1 MAKILGIDLG
11 TTNSVMAAII
21 DGQPQVIEN
30 KEGSRITPS
39 VVAMAS
45 NGERLVGVVA
55 KRQQITNPQ
64 NTIFSAK
71 RLIGRRF
78 SDPEVQKDLKL
89 LPYEIREAKDG
100 GVEVKMG
107 DKWYRPFEISA
118 MILQKLRQDAED
130 RLGEKI
136 DQAVITCPAYF
147 DDSQRKATKLAG
159 EIAGFEVKRV
169 LNEPT
174 AAALAYGLNKKVN
187 ESDLVFTLT
196 YFSLTGVKIFNDL
209 LKKKKIKQCSSPQI
223 STDDFLPNGPIDVD
237 VPHLEKLTTTLYK
250 IMNKSNEFRVFDPSG
265 SFLEIKI
272 NKRTDIYCNTG
283 IFKEKGQIMNI
294 PSGEVGIDIVEPEKD
309 SVLINGKLNIFPGW
323 TEDLSEQIT
332 LWIRDNFIT
341 EVKGGGKKGKM
352 MSKLM
357 KKTTLYVDQFG
368 IGTNPNAKNPLSLIV
383 ADKIQGMAHIS
394 INPVKF
400 EENHFFFPVDHL
412 IIDNAKYTRSHLFY
426 LGGEKD

>member
-1 MAKILGIDLG
+1 MSIKTLEKKITPTVKKLVEEYWLLEETDKILIISDYPTSTDFVNKQIHLLSNMIERNLLARSIKRIIE
-11 TTNSVMAAII
+11 TNY
-21 DGQPQVIEN
+21 P
-30 KEGSRITPS
+30 
-39 VVAMAS
+39 
-45 NGERLVGVVA
+45 
-55 KRQQITNPQ
+55 NP
-64 NTIFSAK
+64 T
-71 RLIGRRF
+71 
-78 SDPEVQKDLKL
+78 
-89 LPYEIREAKDG
+89 
-100 GVEVKMG
+100 
-107 DKWYRPFEISA
+107 
-118 MILQKLRQDAED
+118 
-130 RLGEKI
+130 KI
-136 DQAVITCPAYF
+136 YF
-147 DDSQRKATKLAG
+147 
-159 EIAGFEVKRV
+159 I
-169 LNEPT
+169 EPT
-174 AAALAYGLNKKVN
+174 YQHYTDPNDSILNKKVN